1 LVYLLFFIKKHYT
14 VNNKKNLIYLKN
26 KIKYKTVFQMSKKNI
41 LITGGFGLL
50 GRNLFELLNSKKY
63 NIFILDKKK
72 NFFKKFELNINKKN
86 IIIGNCLNKKL
97 VRKIIKKNKIS
108 TIFHAGATTQVL
120 DALDNPEKTYTNNIF
135 GTINLLEAIKNID
148 KKIIFI
154 FSSTD
159 KAYGEIKSE
168 SYKENNNLNGVFPYD
183 LSKACAD
190 LICQSYSKIYNLKI
204 GILRCA
210 NLYGPGDLNMKRI
223 VPETIISAL
232 MNKNIIIRSNG
243 KLIRDYL
250 HVNDAAN
257 AYFLLMKK
265 LLNTKQNLRIY
276 NVGSKYNFSVL
287 EIVKMILNIINNPKT
302 KIVVKNYSKYE
313 IKLQK
318 LNYNKITKELK
329 WKQKININEGLKKTI
344 DWYKQ
349 HFNSIKLKFNI
360 N

>member
-1 LVYLLFFIKKHYT
+1 
-14 VNNKKNLIYLKN
+14 
-26 KIKYKTVFQMSKKNI
+26 MSKKNI

-50 GRNLFELLNSKKY
+50 GRNLFKLLNSKKY
-63 NIFILDKKK
+63 NVFILDKKK
-72 NFFKKFELNINKKN
+72 NFFKRFELNIKKK
-86 IIIGNCLNKKL
+86 IIIGNYLNKKL
-97 VRKIIKKNKIS
+97 IINVIKKKKINI
-108 TIFHAGATTQVL
+108 IFHTGATTQVL
-120 DALDNPEKTYTNNIF
+120 EALDNPKKTYTNNIF
-135 GTINLLEAIKNID
+135 GTINLLEAIKDID

-154 FSSTD
+154 FSSSD
-159 KAYGEIKSE
+159 KAYGEVKSK
-168 SYKENNNLNGVFPYD
+168 SYTENTNLNGIFPYD
-183 LSKACAD
+183 LSKTCAD
-190 LICQSYSKIYNLKI
+190 LICQSYSKVYNLKV
-204 GILRCA
+204 GVLRCG

-223 VPETIISAL
+223 IPETIISAL

-276 NVGSKYNFSVL
+276 NVGSKYNLSVL
-287 EIVKMILNIINNPKT
+287 DLVKIILKIINNQKT
-302 KIVVKNYSKYE
+302 KIIVKNYSKNE
-313 IKLQK
+313 IKFQK

-329 WKQKININEGLKKTI
+329 WKQKINMDEGLKNTI

-349 HFNSIKLKFNI
+349 HFNSLKLKFKI